1 MLVFWKENYDKPRL
15 HIEKQR
21 HHFANEGLY
30 SQSYG
35 FSGSYVTAGPSRRLS
50 TEELMLLN
58 CGAGEAS

>member
-50 TEELMLLN
+50 PEDLMLSN
-58 CGAGEAS
+58 FNAGENS